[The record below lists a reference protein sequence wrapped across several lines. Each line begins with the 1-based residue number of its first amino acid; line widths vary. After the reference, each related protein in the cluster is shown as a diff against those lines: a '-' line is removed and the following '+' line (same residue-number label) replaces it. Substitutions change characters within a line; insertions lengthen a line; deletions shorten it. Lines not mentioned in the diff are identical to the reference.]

1 VRLRVA
7 VLVCVILPSLSGCGG
22 IGGPSHAGQPT
33 IQGRSMSL
41 MLADIDQIRA
51 FVYGSGDLNA
61 ASTAATDLVSWSGR
75 MAELFP
81 PGESSAD
88 YLDMSADRV
97 RDAPAAMTRTAESLL
112 MAVRTGDRVA
122 IGAKLTETE
131 RDGCGACHLSGL
143 H

>member
-1 VRLRVA
+1 VRLLLA
-7 VLVCVILPSLSGCGG
+7 VLACMILPSLGGCGG
-22 IGGPSHAGQPT
+22 IGGPSHVGQPT
-33 IQGRSMSL
+33 TQGRSMSL

-88 YLDMSADRV
+88 YVDMSPDRV
-97 RDAPAAMTRTAESLL
+97 GGAAAVMTRTAESLL
-112 MAVRTGDRVA
+112 MAVRTGNRVA

-131 RDGCGACHLSGL
+131 RDGCGTCHRSGL